1 MFANTTQRHMLY
13 LTSMVYLWEN
23 PHVNHTMRTSV
34 VPAASYALGRGQAR
48 GAYCGGATK
57 MWGPVVGFCKC
68 SGSRQAHLRKQHTSH
83 ALQVRLPG
91 RHSRYR
97 PTEGKSRPATRHN
110 KSMESPPQPAGEAQA
125 PSPATSPIPD
135 RSSPSPELPLTMT
148 ASAVLSSLPR
158 DATSALAA
166 AGQFPQEKILVRFKP
181 VGAAPSL
188 GREVC
193 KISAAQKF
201 EAVVAYLRRVLKVK
215 DTDSVFLYVNSAF
228 APSLDEIVG
237 NLHRVSPACVP

>member
-1 MFANTTQRHMLY
+1 MKCGDLGWGSAGRLTQHQETHVARPPSSSSRP
-13 LTSMVYLWEN
+13 TSSSS
-23 PHVNHTMRTSV
+23 TK
-34 VPAASYALGRGQAR
+34 RGQVK
-48 GAYCGGATK
+48 T
-57 MWGPVVGFCKC
+57 
-68 SGSRQAHLRKQHTSH
+68 
-83 ALQVRLPG
+83 RLVTR
-91 RHSRYR
+91 RH
-97 PTEGKSRPATRHN
+97 K
-110 KSMESPPQPAGEAQA
+110 KKMESQPQPAGEAQA
-125 PSPATSPIPD
+125 PSPAASPIPD
-135 RSSPSPELPLTMT
+135 RRSPSPELPLTMT

-166 AGQFPQEKILVRFKP
+166 AGQFSQEKILVRFKP

-237 NLHRVSPACVP
+237 NLHRVSPACLPYVLAGDSCVSSHNSVSRTPTINSSLRIP